1 MEDKRYPIELEV
13 ITPLSVGAGNDN
25 EWVKGLDFV
34 QKEGKV
40 YVIDMQKV
48 AAAGVDV
55 EALTALFLKSDD
67 LGISQLLGGKIG
79 ELSRYVFDLP
89 AKTDNN
95 IKTFLRTQFYDKPLV
110 VGSSIKGSI
119 RSALFNYLRMDEQ
132 KNEEVFGNMK
142 DGTDFMRFIRI
153 GDVEMPS
160 TVLVNTKLFN
170 LRKGGEEWLGGW
182 KQLMNKTIGDYN
194 PVGFN
199 TLYECVAPGEKGL
212 GNISLAVN
220 AFSLLEEFGNVRSPY
235 ASKKRKL
242 LNEPINCL
250 FQVINDV
257 TKAYLQKEQAFF
269 QKYDAERSDEV
280 LSCIE
285 SLLSM
290 IPSDGSSCLMK
301 MSAGVGFHSITGDWQ
316 YDDYDKTKLWT
327 DGRHAGKKKYKSR
340 KISEYNHRL
349 QLMGFVCLHALSQ
362 DEATK
367 REQALQ
373 QRHEDRQTKILNA
386 VKQREIDIQQKAA
399 AEQARRQA
407 VELEK
412 QKTEEY
418 NRLILQ
424 AKQDMNSELWEGAI
438 ANLEK
443 AAVLYPEKTEVAQ
456 LKAECQKA
464 KSIAE
469 YRLQEQKNTEQ
480 KFSQPL
486 SDVIK
491 GKTSAG
497 NLVGTTVKWL
507 KAGGH
512 SFGKSEHDTFL
523 NEACQLSSKEMKNLR
538 SKLSALTKI
547 TSKEVTDQLCHPIIN
562 GKPIASCQILTYY
575 KEPWTNGFILNT
587 PGLTNYRGFIEESPI
602 VESDHVLY
610 A

>member
-1 MEDKRYPIELEV
+1 MEDKKYPIELEV

-67 LGISQLLGGKIG
+67 SGICQLLGSKIC

-95 IKTFLRTQFYDKPLV
+95 IKSFLRTQFYDKPLV
-110 VGSSIKGSI
+110 AGSSIKGSI
-119 RSALFNYLRMDEQ
+119 RSALFNYLRTDEE
-132 KNEEVFGNMK
+132 KNEEVFGTMK

-199 TLYECVAPGEKGL
+199 TLYECVAPGEKGF

-220 AFSLLEEFGNVRSPY
+220 AFSLLEKFGNARSPY
-235 ASKKRKL
+235 AGKKRTL

-257 TKAYLQKEQAFF
+257 TKAYLQKERAFF

-280 LSCIE
+280 INCIN

-316 YDDYDKTKLWT
+316 YVDYDKTKLWT

-340 KISEYNHRL
+340 KIAEYNHRL

-362 DEATK
+362 DEVTK
-367 REQALQ
+367 REQDLQ
-373 QRHEDRQTKILNA
+373 QLHEDQQTKILDA

-424 AKQDMNSELWEGAI
+424 AKQDMSSELWEEAI

-456 LKAECQKA
+456 LKAECLNA

-469 YRLQEQKNTEQ
+469 YRLQEQKNAEQ

-486 SDVIK
+486 FEVIK
-491 GKTSAG
+491 GKISAG

-507 KAGGH
+507 KAEGH
-512 SFGKSEHDTFL
+512 SFGQEEQTAFIA
-523 NEACQLSSKEMKNLR
+523 EAKNLSAGEIR
-538 SKLSALTKI
+538 KLKSKLSDLAKVAG
-547 TSKEVTDQLCHPIIN
+547 KECVEQL
-562 GKPIASCQILTYY
+562 Q
-575 KEPWTNGFILNT
+575 KELEIG
-587 PGLTNYRGFIEESPI
+587 
-602 VESDHVLY
+602 
-610 A
+610 

>member
-67 LGISQLLGGKIG
+67 SGICQLLGSKIS
-79 ELSRYVFDLP
+79 ELSHYVFDLP
-89 AKTDNN
+89 VKTENN
-95 IKTFLRTQFYDKPLV
+95 IKSFLRTQFYDKPLV
-110 VGSSIKGSI
+110 AGSSIKGSI
-119 RSALFNYLRMDEQ
+119 RSALFNYLRTDEE
-132 KNEEVFGNMK
+132 KNEEVFGTMK

-220 AFSLLEEFGNVRSPY
+220 AFGLLEKFGNAKSPY
-235 ASKKRKL
+235 ASKKREL

-257 TKAYLQKEQAFF
+257 TKAYLQKERAFF

-280 LSCIE
+280 ISCID

-290 IPSDGSSCLMK
+290 IPTDGSSCLMK
-301 MSAGVGFHSITGDWQ
+301 MSAGVGFHSITGDWKF
-316 YDDYDKTKLWT
+316 DDYDKTGFHT
-327 DGRHAGKKKYKSR
+327 DFKNAGKKHYKSR
-340 KISEYNHRL
+340 KIAEYNHRL
-349 QLMGFVCLHALSQ
+349 QLMGFVRLHALSQ

-367 REQALQ
+367 REQELQ
-373 QRHEDRQTKILNA
+373 QHHEDQQTKILNA
-386 VKQREIDIQQKAA
+386 VKLREIDIQQKAA
-399 AEQARRQA
+399 AEQARKQA

-424 AKQDMNSELWEGAI
+424 AKQDMSSELWDNAI
-438 ANLEK
+438 DNLEK
-443 AAVLYPEKTEVAQ
+443 VAVLYPEKEEVAQ
-456 LKAECQKA
+456 LKAVCQNA

-469 YRLQEQKNTEQ
+469 YRLQEQKDAQQ

-486 SDVIK
+486 SEVIK

-507 KAGGH
+507 KSDGH
-512 SFGKSEHDTFL
+512 TFAQSEQSAFISEGQKL
-523 NEACQLSSKEMKNLR
+523 NASEMKKLK
-538 SKLSALTKI
+538 SKLSELEKVAG
-547 TSKEVTDQLCHPIIN
+547 KEIIDQLRKEL
-562 GKPIASCQILTYY
+562 GIA
-575 KEPWTNGFILNT
+575 
-587 PGLTNYRGFIEESPI
+587 
-602 VESDHVLY
+602 
-610 A
+610 

>member
-48 AAAGVDV
+48 ADAGVDV

-67 LGISQLLGGKIG
+67 SGICQLLGSKIS
-79 ELSRYVFDLP
+79 ELSRYIFDLP

-95 IKTFLRTQFYDKPLV
+95 IKAFLRTQFYDKPLV
-110 VGSSIKGSI
+110 AGSSIKGSI
-119 RSALFNYLRMDEQ
+119 RSALFNYLRTEEQ
-132 KNEEVFGNMK
+132 KNEEVFGTMK

-199 TLYECVAPGEKGL
+199 TLYECVAPGEKGF
-212 GNISLAVN
+212 GNISMAVN
-220 AFSLLEEFGNVRSPY
+220 VFSLLEKFGNARSPY

-316 YDDYDKTKLWT
+316 YDAYDKTKLWT

-340 KISEYNHRL
+340 KIAEYNHRL
-349 QLMGFVCLHALSQ
+349 QLMGFVRLHALSQ

-367 REQALQ
+367 LEQALQ
-373 QRHEDRQTKILNA
+373 QRHEDQQTKILNA

-424 AKQDMNSELWEGAI
+424 AKQEMNSGQWDEAI

-443 AAVLYPEKTEVAQ
+443 AAALYPVKTEVAQ
-456 LKAECQKA
+456 LKTECQNA

-469 YRLQEQKNTEQ
+469 YRLQEQKNAEQ
-480 KFSQPL
+480 KFCQPL
-486 SDVIK
+486 SEVIK

-507 KAGGH
+507 KADGH
-512 SFGKSEHDTFL
+512 AFNQSEQLAFISEAQKL
-523 NEACQLSSKEMKNLR
+523 NAGEMKKLK
-538 SKLSALTKI
+538 SKLSELEKI
-547 TSKEVTDQLCHPIIN
+547 AGKEIIDQLR
-562 GKPIASCQILTYY
+562 
-575 KEPWTNGFILNT
+575 KELGI
-587 PGLTNYRGFIEESPI
+587 S
-602 VESDHVLY
+602 
-610 A
+610 

>member
-95 IKTFLRTQFYDKPLV
+95 IKAFLRTQFYDKPLV
-110 VGSSIKGSI
+110 AGSSIKGSI
-119 RSALFNYLRMDEQ
+119 RSALFNYLRINEQ
-132 KNEEVFGNMK
+132 KNEEVFGTMK

-160 TVLVNTKLFN
+160 TVLVNTKIFN
-170 LRKGGEEWLGGW
+170 LRGHGSDWQGGW
-182 KQLMNKTIGDYN
+182 KHRSTDKEGNSHTDAHYD

-199 TLYECVAPGEKGL
+199 TLYECVAPGGKGF

-220 AFSLLEEFGNVRSPY
+220 VFGLLEKFGNAKSPY

-316 YDDYDKTKLWT
+316 YVDYDKTKLWT
-327 DGRHAGKKKYKSR
+327 DGRHAGSDER
-340 KISEYNHRL
+340 PRAAGQQPLPRPLAGRADTHGFASAWLHGRQLLRL
-349 QLMGFVCLHALSQ
+349 AGRS
-362 DEATK
+362 
-367 REQALQ
+367 
-373 QRHEDRQTKILNA
+373 
-386 VKQREIDIQQKAA
+386 
-399 AEQARRQA
+399 
-407 VELEK
+407 
-412 QKTEEY
+412 
-418 NRLILQ
+418 NRL
-424 AKQDMNSELWEGAI
+424 A
-438 ANLEK
+438 
-443 AAVLYPEKTEVAQ
+443 T
-456 LKAECQKA
+456 
-464 KSIAE
+464 
-469 YRLQEQKNTEQ
+469 R
-480 KFSQPL
+480 
-486 SDVIK
+486 
-491 GKTSAG
+491 
-497 NLVGTTVKWL
+497 
-507 KAGGH
+507 GGH
-512 SFGKSEHDTFL
+512 RIQS
-523 NEACQLSSKEMKNLR
+523 
-538 SKLSALTKI
+538 
-547 TSKEVTDQLCHPIIN
+547 
-562 GKPIASCQILTYY
+562 
-575 KEPWTNGFILNT
+575 
-587 PGLTNYRGFIEESPI
+587 
-602 VESDHVLY
+602 
-610 A
+610 

>member
-34 QKEGKV
+34 QKDGKV

-48 AAAGVDV
+48 AAAGIDV
-55 EALTALFLKSDD
+55 GALTTLFLKSDD
-67 LGISQLLGGKIG
+67 KGICQLLGNKIG

-132 KNEEVFGNMK
+132 KNEEVFGTMK

-242 LNEPINCL
+242 LKEPINCL

-280 LSCIE
+280 LRCIE

-349 QLMGFVCLHALSQ
+349 QLMGFVRLNALSQ

-367 REQALQ
+367 LEQALQ
-373 QRHEDRQTKILNA
+373 QRHEDQQTKIQDA

-424 AKQDMNSELWEGAI
+424 AKQNMNSELWEEAI

-486 SDVIK
+486 SEVIK

-507 KAGGH
+507 KADGH
-512 SFGKSEHDTFL
+512 TFSKSEQTAFISEAQKL
-523 NEACQLSSKEMKNLR
+523 NAGEMKKLK
-538 SKLSALTKI
+538 SKLSELEKVAG
-547 TSKEVTDQLCHPIIN
+547 KEIIEQLR
-562 GKPIASCQILTYY
+562 
-575 KEPWTNGFILNT
+575 KELGI
-587 PGLTNYRGFIEESPI
+587 G
-602 VESDHVLY
+602 
-610 A
+610 

>member
-67 LGISQLLGGKIG
+67 LGISQLLGSNIS
-79 ELSRYVFDLP
+79 ELSRYIFDLP

-119 RSALFNYLRMDEQ
+119 RSALFNYLRTDEQ
-132 KNEEVFGNMK
+132 KNEEVFGTMK

-170 LRKGGEEWLGGW
+170 LRKEGEEWLGGW
-182 KQLMNKTIGDYN
+182 KQLMNKTTGAYN

-220 AFSLLEEFGNVRSPY
+220 AFSLLEKYGNGRSPY
-235 ASKKRKL
+235 ATKKHTL

-257 TKAYLQKEQAFF
+257 TKAYLQKERAFF

-280 LSCIE
+280 ISCIE
-285 SLLSM
+285 TLLSM

-340 KISEYNHRL
+340 KIADYNRHL
-349 QLMGFVCLHALSQ
+349 QLMGFVRLCALNQ
-362 DEATK
+362 DEASE
-367 REQALQ
+367 REQVLQ
-373 QRHEDRQTKILNA
+373 KSHHDQQEQMLDIVR
-386 VKQREIDIQQKAA
+386 QRESESQKKQAEEIARQHA
-399 AEQARRQA
+399 AEQERR
-407 VELEK
+407 K
-412 QKTEEY
+412 QEEY

-424 AKQDMNSELWEGAI
+424 AKQAKDSEQWDEAI

-443 AAVLYPEKTEVAQ
+443 AATLYPEKTEVAQ
-456 LKAECQKA
+456 LKTECQNA

-469 YRLQEQKNTEQ
+469 YRQQEQRAAEQ

-486 SDVIK
+486 SEVIK
-491 GKTSAG
+491 GKISAG

-507 KAGGH
+507 KVDGH
-512 SFGKSEHDTFL
+512 SFGKIEHDAFL
-523 NEACQLSSKEMKNLR
+523 NEARQLSSKEMKNLR
-538 SKLSALTKI
+538 SKLSVLTKM
-547 TSKEVTDQLCHPIIN
+547 TSKEVTDQLCN
-562 GKPIASCQILTYY
+562 ELELS
-575 KEPWTNGFILNT
+575 
-587 PGLTNYRGFIEESPI
+587 
-602 VESDHVLY
+602 
-610 A
+610 

>member
-34 QKEGKV
+34 QIEGKV

-48 AAAGVDV
+48 VAAGVDV

-67 LGISQLLGGKIG
+67 LGISQLLGSKIR
-79 ELSRYVFDLP
+79 ELSCYVFDLP

-110 VGSSIKGSI
+110 AGSSIKGSI
-119 RSALFNYLRMDEQ
+119 RSALFNYLRTDEQ
-132 KNEEVFGNMK
+132 KNEEVFGTMK

-182 KQLMNKTIGDYN
+182 KQLMNKTTGAYN

-199 TLYECVAPGEKGL
+199 TLYECVAPGEKGF

-220 AFSLLEEFGNVRSPY
+220 AFDLLEKFGNVRSPY
-235 ASKKRKL
+235 ASKKRTL

-316 YDDYDKTKLWT
+316 YDDYDKTKMWT

-340 KISEYNHRL
+340 KIAEYNHRL
-349 QLMGFVCLHALSQ
+349 QLMGFVRLHALSQ

-373 QRHEDRQTKILNA
+373 QLHEDQQTKILNA
-386 VKQREIDIQQKAA
+386 AKQREIDMQQKAA
-399 AEQARRQA
+399 AEQARKQELA
-407 VELEK
+407 LEK
-412 QKTEEY
+412 QKLEEF
-418 NRLILQ
+418 NSLILQ
-424 AKQDMNSELWEGAI
+424 AKQDKDAEQWDEAI

-443 AAVLYPEKTEVAQ
+443 AAVLYPEKTEVTQ
-456 LKAECQKA
+456 LKAECQNA

-469 YRLQEQKNTEQ
+469 YRLQEQRNAEQ

-486 SDVIK
+486 SEVIK

-507 KAGGH
+507 KAEGH
-512 SFGKSEHDTFL
+512 SFGQEEQTAFISEAQKLNASEKKKLKSKFSDLAKVIGKDVCEGL
-523 NEACQLSSKEMKNLR
+523 AKELG
-538 SKLSALTKI
+538 
-547 TSKEVTDQLCHPIIN
+547 IN
-562 GKPIASCQILTYY
+562 
-575 KEPWTNGFILNT
+575 
-587 PGLTNYRGFIEESPI
+587 
-602 VESDHVLY
+602 
-610 A
+610 

>member
-1 MEDKRYPIELEV
+1 MEDRRYPIELEV

-34 QKEGKV
+34 QKEDKV

-48 AAAGVDV
+48 AAVGVDL

-67 LGISQLLGGKIG
+67 SGISQLLGSKIG

-95 IKTFLRTQFYDKPLV
+95 IKSFLRTQFYDKPLV
-110 VGSSIKGSI
+110 AGSSIKGSI
-119 RSALFNYLRMDEQ
+119 RSALFNYLRTDEQ
-132 KNEEVFGNMK
+132 KNEEVFGTMK

-182 KQLMNKTIGDYN
+182 KQLMNKTTGAYN

-199 TLYECVAPGEKGL
+199 TLYECVAPGEKGF
-212 GNISLAVN
+212 GNISVAVN
-220 AFSLLEEFGNVRSPY
+220 AFDLLEKFGNVRSPY
-235 ASKKRKL
+235 ASKKRTL
-242 LNEPINCL
+242 LNEPITCL

-316 YDDYDKTKLWT
+316 YGDYDKTKLWT

-340 KISEYNHRL
+340 KIAEYNHRL
-349 QLMGFVCLHALSQ
+349 QLMGFVRLHALSQ

-367 REQALQ
+367 RKQDLQ
-373 QRHEDRQTKILNA
+373 QRHEDRQTKILNT
-386 VKQREIDIQQKAA
+386 VKLREIDMQQKAA

-407 VELEK
+407 IELEK

-424 AKQDMNSELWEGAI
+424 AKQDMNSKLWDEAI

-443 AAVLYPEKTEVAQ
+443 AAVLYPEKTEVTQ
-456 LKAECQKA
+456 LKTECQNA

-469 YRLQEQKNTEQ
+469 YRLQEQRNAEQ

-486 SDVIK
+486 SEVIK

-507 KAGGH
+507 KAEGH
-512 SFGKSEHDTFL
+512 SFGQEEQTAFISEAQKLNASEKKKLKSKFSDLAKVIGKDVCEGL
-523 NEACQLSSKEMKNLR
+523 AKELG
-538 SKLSALTKI
+538 
-547 TSKEVTDQLCHPIIN
+547 IN
-562 GKPIASCQILTYY
+562 
-575 KEPWTNGFILNT
+575 
-587 PGLTNYRGFIEESPI
+587 
-602 VESDHVLY
+602 
-610 A
+610 

>member
-220 AFSLLEEFGNVRSPY
+220 AFSLLEEFGNVRSSY

-257 TKAYLQKEQAFF
+257 TKAYLQKELAFF

-340 KISEYNHRL
+340 KIAEYNHRL

-373 QRHEDRQTKILNA
+373 QRHEDQQTKILDA

-547 TSKEVTDQLCHPIIN
+547 TSKEVTDQLCHE
-562 GKPIASCQILTYY
+562 L
-575 KEPWTNGFILNT
+575 
-587 PGLTNYRGFIEESPI
+587 GLS
-602 VESDHVLY
+602 
-610 A
+610 

>member
-67 LGISQLLGGKIG
+67 SGISQLLGSKIG
-79 ELSRYVFDLP
+79 ELSRYEFDLP

-119 RSALFNYLRMDEQ
+119 RSALFNYLRTDEL
-132 KNEEVFGNMK
+132 KNEEVFGTMK

-182 KQLMNKTIGDYN
+182 KQLMNKTIGDYK

-220 AFSLLEEFGNVRSPY
+220 AFSLLEKFGNVRSPY
-235 ASKKRKL
+235 ASKKRTL

-257 TKAYLQKEQAFF
+257 TKAYLQKERAFF
-269 QKYDAERSDEV
+269 QKYDAERSDE
-280 LSCIE
+280 LISCID
-285 SLLSM
+285 SLLSK

-316 YDDYDKTKLWT
+316 YGDYDKTNLWT

-340 KISEYNHRL
+340 KIAEYNHRL
-349 QLMGFVCLHALSQ
+349 QLMGFVRLHALSQ

-367 REQALQ
+367 REQDLQ
-373 QRHEDRQTKILNA
+373 QRHDDQQTKILDA
-386 VKQREIDIQQKAA
+386 VKQREIDIQQKVA

-407 VELEK
+407 VESEK
-412 QKTEEY
+412 QKSEEY
-418 NRLILQ
+418 SRLILQ
-424 AKQDMNSELWEGAI
+424 AKQEMNSGQWDEAI

-443 AAVLYPEKTEVAQ
+443 AAVLYPEKTEVTQ
-456 LKAECQKA
+456 LKAECQNA

-469 YRLQEQKNTEQ
+469 YRLQEQRNAEQ

-486 SDVIK
+486 SEVIK

-507 KAGGH
+507 KAEGH
-512 SFGKSEHDTFL
+512 SFGQEEQTAFIA
-523 NEACQLSSKEMKNLR
+523 ETKNLSAGETKKLK
-538 SKLSALTKI
+538 SKLSELEKVAGKDI
-547 TSKEVTDQLCHPIIN
+547 IDQLR
-562 GKPIASCQILTYY
+562 
-575 KEPWTNGFILNT
+575 KEIG
-587 PGLTNYRGFIEESPI
+587 I
-602 VESDHVLY
+602 V
-610 A
+610 

>member
-55 EALTALFLKSDD
+55 EAFTTLFLKSDNS
-67 LGISQLLGGKIG
+67 GISQLLGSKIG

-89 AKTDNN
+89 VKTDNN

-110 VGSSIKGSI
+110 AGSSIKGSI
-119 RSALFNYLRMDEQ
+119 RSALFNYLRTDEQ

-160 TVLVNTKLFN
+160 TILVNTKIFN
-170 LRKGGEEWLGGW
+170 LRGHGSDWQGGW
-182 KQLMNKTIGDYN
+182 KHRGTDKEGNSHTDARFN

-199 TLYECVAPGEKGL
+199 TLYECVAPGEKGF

-220 AFSLLEEFGNVRSPY
+220 AFSLLEKFGNGRSPY
-235 ASKKRKL
+235 ASKKRTL
-242 LNEPINCL
+242 LDEPINCL

-257 TKAYLQKEQAFF
+257 TKAYLQKERAFF

-285 SLLSM
+285 SLLSI

-301 MSAGVGFHSITGDWQ
+301 MSAGVGFHSITGDWKF
-316 YDDYDKTKLWT
+316 DDYDKTGFHT
-327 DGRHAGKKKYKSR
+327 DFKNAGKKHYKSR
-340 KISEYNHRL
+340 KIAEYNHRL
-349 QLMGFVCLHALSQ
+349 QLMGFVRLHALSQ
-362 DEATK
+362 DKATK
-367 REQALQ
+367 REQELQ
-373 QRHEDRQTKILNA
+373 QHHEDQQTKILNT
-386 VKQREIDIQQKAA
+386 VKQREIDMQQKAA

-412 QKTEEY
+412 QKSEEY

-424 AKQDMNSELWEGAI
+424 AKQEMNSELWDEAL

-443 AAVLYPEKTEVAQ
+443 AAVLYPEKTEFAQ
-456 LKAECQKA
+456 MKADCQNA

-469 YRLQEQKNTEQ
+469 YRQQEQIDAQQ

-486 SDVIK
+486 SEVIK

-507 KAGGH
+507 KVEGHTFDQSEQTAFISEAQKLNAG
-512 SFGKSEHDTFL
+512 
-523 NEACQLSSKEMKNLR
+523 EMKKLKG
-538 SKLSALTKI
+538 KLSELEKI
-547 TSKEVTDQLCHPIIN
+547 ADKESVEIMR
-562 GKPIASCQILTYY
+562 
-575 KEPWTNGFILNT
+575 KEL
-587 PGLTNYRGFIEESPI
+587 GL
-602 VESDHVLY
+602 L
-610 A
+610 

>member
-1 MEDKRYPIELEV
+1 MEDKKYPIEFEV

-67 LGISQLLGGKIG
+67 SGICQLLGSKIC

-89 AKTDNN
+89 VKTENN

-110 VGSSIKGSI
+110 AGSSIKGSI
-119 RSALFNYLRMDEQ
+119 RSALFNYLRTDEE
-132 KNEEVFGNMK
+132 KNEEVFGTMK

-199 TLYECVAPGEKGL
+199 TLYECVAPGEKGF

-220 AFSLLEEFGNVRSPY
+220 AFSLLEKFGNARSPY
-235 ASKKRKL
+235 AGKKRTL

-316 YDDYDKTKLWT
+316 YVDYDKTKLWT

-340 KISEYNHRL
+340 KIAEYNHRL

-362 DEATK
+362 DEVTK
-367 REQALQ
+367 REQDLQ
-373 QRHEDRQTKILNA
+373 QLHEDQQTKILNA
-386 VKQREIDIQQKAA
+386 VKQREIDMQQKTA

-424 AKQDMNSELWEGAI
+424 AKQDMNSELWEEAI

-456 LKAECQKA
+456 LKAECLKA

-469 YRLQEQKNTEQ
+469 YRLQEQKNAEQ

-486 SDVIK
+486 FEVIK
-491 GKTSAG
+491 GKISAG

-507 KAGGH
+507 KAEGH
-512 SFGKSEHDTFL
+512 SFGQEEQTAFIA
-523 NEACQLSSKEMKNLR
+523 EAKNLSAGEIR
-538 SKLSALTKI
+538 KLKSKLSDLAKVAG
-547 TSKEVTDQLCHPIIN
+547 KECVEQLQKKLEI
-562 GKPIASCQILTYY
+562 G
-575 KEPWTNGFILNT
+575 
-587 PGLTNYRGFIEESPI
+587 
-602 VESDHVLY
+602 
-610 A
+610 

>member
-1 MEDKRYPIELEV
+1 MEDKKYPIELEV

-34 QKEGKV
+34 QKDGKV

-67 LGISQLLGGKIG
+67 SGICQLLGSKIS

-95 IKTFLRTQFYDKPLV
+95 IKAFLRTQFYDKPLV
-110 VGSSIKGSI
+110 AGSSIKGSI
-119 RSALFNYLRMDEQ
+119 RSALFHYLRTDEQ
-132 KNEEVFGNMK
+132 KNEEVFGTMK

-170 LRKGGEEWLGGW
+170 LRKEGEEWLGGW
-182 KQLMNKTIGDYN
+182 KLFMNKTTGSYN

-199 TLYECVAPGEKGL
+199 TLYECVAPGNKGL
-212 GNISLAVN
+212 GNITLAAN
-220 AFSLLEEFGNVRSPY
+220 AFSILEKYGKNKMPY
-235 ASKKRKL
+235 SDKKRNL
-242 LNEPINCL
+242 INDPINHL
-250 FQVINDV
+250 FQVVNGV
-257 TKAYLQKEQAFF
+257 TKDYLLKEKAFF
-269 QKYDAERSDEV
+269 QKYDAERSDEM
-280 LSCIE
+280 LRCID

-290 IPSDGSSCLMK
+290 IPADGSSCLMK

-340 KISEYNHRL
+340 KIAEYNHRL
-349 QLMGFVCLHALSQ
+349 QLMGFVRLHALSQ

-367 REQALQ
+367 REQTLQ
-373 QRHEDRQTKILNA
+373 QRHKDQQTKILDA
-386 VKQREIDIQQKAA
+386 VKQREIDMLQKAA

-418 NRLILQ
+418 NWLILQ
-424 AKQDMNSELWEGAI
+424 AKQYINSELWDEALV
-438 ANLEK
+438 NLVK
-443 AAVLYPEKTEVAQ
+443 AAVLYPEKDEVTQ
-456 LKAECQKA
+456 LKAECQNA

-469 YRLQEQKNTEQ
+469 YRLQEQKDAQQ

-486 SDVIK
+486 SEVIK

-507 KAGGH
+507 KADGH
-512 SFGKSEHDTFL
+512 TFDQSEQTAFISEAQKL
-523 NEACQLSSKEMKNLR
+523 NAGEIKKLK
-538 SKLSALTKI
+538 SKLSELEKVAG
-547 TSKEVTDQLCHPIIN
+547 KEIIDQLR
-562 GKPIASCQILTYY
+562 
-575 KEPWTNGFILNT
+575 KELG
-587 PGLTNYRGFIEESPI
+587 I
-602 VESDHVLY
+602 V
-610 A
+610 

>member
-34 QKEGKV
+34 QKDGKA

-48 AAAGVDV
+48 AAAGIDV

-67 LGISQLLGGKIG
+67 KGISQLLGNKIG

-110 VGSSIKGSI
+110 AGSSIKGSI
-119 RSALFNYLRMDEQ
+119 RSALFNYLRTYEQ
-132 KNEEVFGNMK
+132 KNEEVFGTMK
-142 DGTDFMRFIRI
+142 DGTDFMRFVRI

-170 LRKGGEEWLGGW
+170 LRKEDTEWLGGW
-182 KQLMNKTIGDYN
+182 KQFMNKTTGNYN

-199 TLYECVAPGEKGL
+199 TLYECVAPGNKGF
-212 GNISLAVN
+212 GNITLAAN
-220 AFSLLEEFGNVRSPY
+220 AFSLLEKYGPGKSPY
-235 ASKKRKL
+235 ASKKSTL
-242 LNEPINCL
+242 LNEPINRL

-257 TKAYLQKEQAFF
+257 TKGYLQKERAFF
-269 QKYDAERSDEV
+269 MKYDAERSDEV
-280 LSCIE
+280 LNCIE
-285 SLLSM
+285 SLLSL
-290 IPSDGSSCLMK
+290 IPTDGSSCLLK

-340 KISEYNHRL
+340 KIAEYNHHL
-349 QLMGFVCLHALSQ
+349 QLMGFVRLCALNQ
-362 DEATK
+362 DEASE
-367 REQALQ
+367 REQVLQ
-373 QRHEDRQTKILNA
+373 KSHHDQQEQMLDIVR
-386 VKQREIDIQQKAA
+386 QREAESQKKQAEELARQQA
-399 AEQARRQA
+399 AEQERQ
-407 VELEK
+407 K
-412 QKTEEY
+412 QEEY

-424 AKQDMNSELWEGAI
+424 AKQDKDSERWDEAI
-438 ANLEK
+438 TNLDK
-443 AAVLYPEKTEVAQ
+443 AAALCPEKTEASQ
-456 LKAECQKA
+456 LKTECQNA

-469 YRLQEQKNTEQ
+469 YHIQAKRDAEQ

-491 GKTSAG
+491 GKISAG

-507 KAGGH
+507 KADGH
-512 SFGKSEHDTFL
+512 SFGMSEQAAFVTEAKKL
-523 NEACQLSSKEMKNLR
+523 NSVEKKKLK
-538 SKLSALTKI
+538 SKLSDLEKI
-547 TSKEVTDQLCHPIIN
+547 TGKEGVDQLRN
-562 GKPIASCQILTYY
+562 EL
-575 KEPWTNGFILNT
+575 
-587 PGLTNYRGFIEESPI
+587 GL
-602 VESDHVLY
+602 L
-610 A
+610 